1 MQIALEIIIRKPL
14 SWFSD
19 HVCDKTN
26 NVLEF
31 KNKLQYTI
39 HIFII
44 FVFYLK
50 LNSFNIWSNQS

>member
-26 NVLEF
+26 NVSEF

-39 HIFII
+39 HIFICFLLEI
-44 FVFYLK
+44 KQF
-50 LNSFNIWSNQS
+50 